1 MPGAVTT
8 TQNTDT
14 KNAIK
19 NSQKMNAK
27 QPIGALTN
35 VFLSAQKS
43 AGLVKYLFMSIRR
56 ESVLRVGGRI
66 DRGGRWRGFV

>member
-1 MPGAVTT
+1 
-8 TQNTDT
+8 
-14 KNAIK
+14 
-19 NSQKMNAK
+19 MNAK

-66 DRGGRWRGFV
+66 DRDRRWRGFV